1 MEAEIALTL
10 ITITAILNLTWLVIW
25 KTIMGN

>member
-1 MEAEIALTL
+1 MEAEIALTI
-10 ITITAILNLTWLVIW
+10 ITIAIVMNLTWLVLW